1 MNKKIVIIISI
12 ILVVAAGATYYFTKN
27 KATPTS
33 SRTSYVEATK
43 GNISMT
49 VDGTGNLDTDKR
61 VITLKG
67 SGTVKTVYFKVGD
80 KVKAGDLLYQIQD
93 DDLNSQ
99 LNNALISL
107 EIAQQQ
113 LQNDTKSYNDTISKQ
128 NIISPYSGI
137 VDSIDVKVGQV
148 LNSGT
153 TVATISDYSTA
164 TIKVPFNGSQIGSI
178 HNGQT
183 ADVYLYNS
191 FATVEGT
198 VTDVSTEAIP
208 ENGASYYYAT
218 VTLSNAGALTDGASA
233 QVTIH
238 TNNGD
243 IKAIENGTLSVKN
256 TNVVT
261 SQIQGTVAS
270 INVKEGQKISAGTLI
285 ATITTTVDDS
295 TIKKDQLNLQQ
306 AQNNYNN
313 ILSEVNNL
321 NIYAPIDGIIIS
333 QNINEGDQLSNSNSS
348 ASTSSSSSN
357 SSNTTSS
364 SSSSNSNTGSSTS
377 INNLSSV
384 YNQADTAVIV
394 SNSGYS
400 IDVPIDETD
409 ISKIKIGQKANI
421 TTDDL
426 QGQTFEGTVT
436 EISSVPTIQ
445 NNVASYDV
453 TVSLPYTDKLK
464 LGQSMNV
471 SIVVSQKENT
481 LLLPIEAVQTNGNN
495 KYVILYDES
504 NSNNNGK
511 NVRNIK
517 QVTTGIYNDKYIEI
531 LSGLSEGDKV
541 LISSSGTSNSTSTNS
556 RNNQKSGF
564 GAIGGGGM
572 PPMN

>member
-1 MNKKIVIIISI
+1 LVI
-12 ILVVAAGATYYFTKN
+12 AAGATYYFTKS
-27 KATPTS
+27 KTTPTLS
-33 SRTSYVEATK
+33 KTSYVEVAK
-43 GNISMT
+43 GSISMT

-67 SGTVKTVYFKVGD
+67 SGTVKKVYFKVGD

-153 TVATISDYSTA
+153 TVATVSDYSTA

-208 ENGASYYYAT
+208 ENGASYYYVT
-218 VTLSNAGALTDGASA
+218 VTLPNAGALTDGASA

-238 TNNGD
+238 TSNGD
-243 IKAIENGTLSVKN
+243 IRAIENGTLSVKN

-270 INVKEGQKISAGTLI
+270 INVKEGQKINAGTLI

-313 ILSEVNNL
+313 ILSQVNNL

-333 QNINEGDQLSNSNSS
+333 QNINEGDELSNSNSS
-348 ASTSSSSSN
+348 ASTSSSS

-377 INNLSSV
+377 ISNLSSV
-384 YNQADTAVIV
+384 YNQADTAVII

-471 SIVVSQKENT
+471 SIVVAQKENT

-504 NSNNNGK
+504 NSNSNGK
-511 NVRNIK
+511 NIKNIK

-541 LISSSGTSNSTSTNS
+541 VVPTATSSSSTNS
-556 RNNQKSGF
+556 SSKNNQGGGF
-564 GAIGGGGM
+564 GALGGVGM
-572 PPMN
+572 PPMH

>member
-1 MNKKIVIIISI
+1 MNKKVIIITSI
-12 ILVVAAGATYYFTKN
+12 ILVIAAGATYYFTKS
-27 KATPTS
+27 KTTPTL
-33 SRTSYVEATK
+33 SRTSYVEVAK
-43 GNISMT
+43 GSISMT

-67 SGTVKTVYFKVGD
+67 SGTVKKVYFKVGD

-137 VDSIDVKVGQV
+137 IDSIDVKVGQV

-153 TVATISDYSTA
+153 TVATVSDYSTA

-208 ENGASYYYAT
+208 ENGASYYYVT
-218 VTLSNAGALTDGASA
+218 VTLPNAGALTDGASA

-238 TNNGD
+238 TSNGD
-243 IKAIENGTLSVKN
+243 IRAIENGTLSVKN

-270 INVKEGQKISAGTLI
+270 INVKEGQKINAGTLI

-313 ILSEVNNL
+313 ILSQVNNL

-333 QNINEGDQLSNSNSS
+333 QNINEGDELSNSNSS
-348 ASTSSSSSN
+348 ASTSSSS

-377 INNLSSV
+377 ISNLSSV
-384 YNQADTAVIV
+384 YNQADTAVII

-471 SIVVSQKENT
+471 SIVVAQKENT

-504 NSNNNGK
+504 NSNSNGK
-511 NVRNIK
+511 NIKNIK

-541 LISSSGTSNSTSTNS
+541 VVPTATSSSSTNS
-556 RNNQKSGF
+556 SSKNNQGGGF
-564 GAIGGGGM
+564 GALGGVGM
-572 PPMN
+572 PPMH

>member
-1 MNKKIVIIISI
+1 MNKKVIIITSI
-12 ILVVAAGATYYFTKN
+12 ILVIAAGATYYFTKN
-27 KATPTS
+27 KTTPTS
-33 SRTSYVEATK
+33 SRTSYVEVAK

-67 SGTVKTVYFKVGD
+67 SGTVKKVYFKVGD

-113 LQNDTKSYNDTISKQ
+113 LQNDIKSYNDTISKQ

-137 VDSIDVKVGQV
+137 IDSIDVKVGQV

-153 TVATISDYSTA
+153 TVATVSDYSTA

-208 ENGASYYYAT
+208 ENGASYYYVT
-218 VTLSNAGALTDGASA
+218 VTLPNAGALTDGASA

-238 TNNGD
+238 TSNGD
-243 IKAIENGTLSVKN
+243 IRAIENGTLSVKN

-270 INVKEGQKISAGTLI
+270 INVKEGQKINAGTLI

-313 ILSEVNNL
+313 ILNQVNNL

-333 QNINEGDQLSNSNSS
+333 QNINEGDELSNSNSS
-348 ASTSSSSSN
+348 ASTSSSS

-377 INNLSSV
+377 ISNLSSV
-384 YNQADTAVIV
+384 YNQADTAVII

-471 SIVVSQKENT
+471 SIVVAQKENT

-504 NSNNNGK
+504 NSNSNGK
-511 NVRNIK
+511 NIKNIK

-531 LSGLSEGDKV
+531 LSGLSKGDKV
-541 LISSSGTSNSTSTNS
+541 VVPTATSSSSTNS
-556 RNNQKSGF
+556 SSKNNQGGGF
-564 GAIGGGGM
+564 GALGGVGM
-572 PPMN
+572 PPMH

>member
-1 MNKKIVIIISI
+1 MNKKVIIITSI
-12 ILVVAAGATYYFTKN
+12 ILVIAAGATYYFTKN
-27 KATPTS
+27 KTTPTS
-33 SRTSYVEATK
+33 SRTSYVEVAK

-67 SGTVKTVYFKVGD
+67 SGTVKKVYFKVGD

-113 LQNDTKSYNDTISKQ
+113 LQNDIKSYNDTISKQ

-137 VDSIDVKVGQV
+137 IDSIDVKVGQV

-153 TVATISDYSTA
+153 TVATVSDYSTA

-208 ENGASYYYAT
+208 ENGASYYYVT
-218 VTLSNAGALTDGASA
+218 VTLPNAGALTDGASA

-238 TNNGD
+238 TSNGD
-243 IKAIENGTLSVKN
+243 IRAIENGTLSVKN

-270 INVKEGQKISAGTLI
+270 INVKEGQKINAGTLI

-313 ILSEVNNL
+313 ILNQVNNL

-333 QNINEGDQLSNSNSS
+333 QNINEGDELSNSNSS
-348 ASTSSSSSN
+348 ASTSSSS

-377 INNLSSV
+377 ISNLSSV
-384 YNQADTAVIV
+384 YNQADTAVII

-471 SIVVSQKENT
+471 SIVVAQKENT

-504 NSNNNGK
+504 NSNSNGK
-511 NVRNIK
+511 NIKNIK

-541 LISSSGTSNSTSTNS
+541 VVPTATSTSSTNS
-556 RNNQKSGF
+556 SSKNNQSDGF
-564 GAIGGGGM
+564 GALGGVGM
-572 PPMN
+572 PPMH